1 MKQHKDTDDGGERD
15 WSPPNHGDFFAGITT
30 IKIVQPTTALAS
42 TTPGSQLDLC
52 GSALFYANRGWAVF
66 PCVPAKYDGEGGKSP
81 RIKDWQNLAT
91 IDREQIIDWWTRMP
105 SSNVGVICGARS
117 GLLIVDVDCK
127 PDRNID
133 GWISLAALEAV
144 HGSLPAGPRVRRGMS
159 STHVYFAFDSRLGN
173 SVGHLP
179 GIDVRSTGGYAVGA
193 LSFHAASRDR
203 YQWVE
208 GTAELPLP
216 EMPEWLNDA
225 LSKPV
230 AAPCKKPRSSKPRAT
245 DNVDELP
252 RNASTYAAAALAAEI
267 DNVSTAAEGTR
278 NSTLNRAAFSMGTL
292 VGARAIE
299 RDDVWSA
306 LYEAA
311 LESGLPEEEI
321 ERTLESGLH
330 AGERQPRNL
339 EHLKERKPRRPRL
352 EEDDAEFEEDL
363 K

>member
-1 MKQHKDTDDGGERD
+1 MKQHEDTDDGGERD
-15 WSPPNHGDFFAGITT
+15 GSSPNHGNFFAGITT

-52 GSALFYANRGWAVF
+52 GSALFYAQRGWPVF

-144 HGSLPAGPRVRRGMS
+144 HGSLPAGPRVRRGIS
-159 STHVYFAFDSRLGN
+159 STHLYFAFDSRLGN

-179 GIDVRSTGGYAVGA
+179 GIDVRSEGGYAVGA

-203 YQWVE
+203 YQWFD

-216 EMPEWLNDA
+216 KLPEWLNDA

-230 AAPCKKPRSSKPRAT
+230 AGPCKKARSSKPRAT
-245 DNVDELP
+245 ENVGEVP
-252 RNASTYAAAALAAEI
+252 RNASIYAASALAAEI

-278 NSTLNRAAFSMGTL
+278 NSTLNTAAFSMGTL

-299 RDDVWSA
+299 HDDVWNA

-321 ERTLESGLH
+321 ERTLSSGLA
-330 AGERQPRNL
+330 AGERQPRDL
-339 EHLKERKPRRPRL
+339 RHLQQRTPRRFGL
-352 EEDDAEFEEDL
+352 EEIADIEEDL
-363 K
+363 Q